1 MRTATPDKAT
11 ALATLRERCITP
23 YRRLGHEAT
32 DAVAH
37 ARLVDAALR
46 ALEVAVPNLS
56 IVLAAAGAYL
66 FVAPGCVSVQVGD
79 LAEFIELDRVA
90 DLAEIDRTLRTAMP
104 LDVQAGQ
111 WLADGA
117 LTTAGVH

>member
-1 MRTATPDKAT
+1 MPSDTEMAA
-11 ALATLRERCITP
+11 ALAALRERCITP
-23 YRRLGHEAT
+23 HRRLGHPAT

-56 IVLAAAGAYL
+56 IVLAAAGAHL
-66 FVAPGCVSVQVGD
+66 FITARSVSVQVGD

-90 DLAEIDRTLRTAMP
+90 DLAEIDRTLQASMP
-104 LDVQAGQ
+104 VHVQASL
-111 WLADGA
+111 WLAGGA
-117 LTTAGVH
+117 ATTGGVH